1 MSICLFACAKNE
13 HDYIYEW
20 IYYHLKIGF
29 DEIYICDTSD
39 DNNMKTCTFKNDS
52 RIKLVH
58 EKLNGEKFG
67 HLQYQFQNKYLN
79 NFIKKKHKW
88 AAFIDIDEFIVI
100 KKHKNIK
107 EFLNSINFK
116 KGSLGM
122 NWVIFGNN
130 NQQKYIK
137 EPVIKRF
144 TRCDDKYD
152 KHVKILVCTN
162 SVDHFNNPHFAV
174 LKEGIQINENKKKFE
189 CGPWQ
194 EESSNNEIQV
204 NHYVLK
210 SKEEYL
216 NRTKNHHTRQ
226 HNNIHYI
233 YHNRNHIEDLSALN
247 LLLYNN
253 NLDNINTFD
262 YEFYIQNNLDLL
274 VNGIYNLEL
283 ALEHFNNLGKNEK
296 RISNFN
302 FDFYYYRNNNND
314 LKNLSDIELW
324 NHFKNFGLKEKRN
337 FNLN

>member
-1 MSICLFACAKNE
+1 MSICLFSCAKNE

-52 RIKLVH
+52 QIKLVH
-58 EKLNGEKFG
+58 EKLNGREFG
-67 HLQYQFQNKYLN
+67 HLQYEFQNKYFN

-88 AAFIDIDEFIVI
+88 CAFIDVDEFIVI

-107 EFLNSINFK
+107 EFLNSINFEN
-116 KGSLGM
+116 GSLGM

-130 NQQKYIK
+130 NQLKYIK

-144 TRCDDKYD
+144 TKCDNKCD
-152 KHVKILVCTN
+152 KHVKILVCTK
-162 SVDHFNNPHFAV
+162 SVNHFNNQHFAV
-174 LKEGIQINENKKKFE
+174 LNEGHQINENKKKFK

-194 EESSNNEIQV
+194 EDSSNNHIQV

-216 NRTKNHHTRQ
+216 NRTKNHHCRQ
-226 HNNIHYI
+226 YNDTHYI
-233 YHNRNHIEDLSALN
+233 LHNRNHIEDLTALN

-253 NLDNINTFD
+253 NFKNLNKFD

-274 VNGIYNLEL
+274 VNGIYNQRL
-283 ALEHFNNLGKNEK
+283 ALEHYNNLGKNEK

-302 FDFYYYRNNNND
+302 FDFNYYRNNNSD
-314 LKNLSDIELW
+314 LINFSDIELW
-324 NHFKNFGLKEKRN
+324 NHFKNYGFKEKRN
-337 FNLN
+337 FNLI